1 MKYLVLLLAL
11 LFPSFTK
18 PKRILFVGDSLT
30 CYSGGWQHQF
40 AKGLGQDYVNLSS
53 VGKRTDWMYKRLHDQ
68 LLTYSDYDMV
78 VIYGGVNDAF
88 SSVPLSKVTNNIQ
101 NMIDECI
108 YYDIPV
114 VVISGYSSNKI
125 LKRGPYSETIM
136 SRARN
141 RYDAIQKNI
150 NNKLM
155 RCDVIPVDTTIDRSD
170 SGDGIHLKASGH
182 RKFAKFVLA
191 NIHYSK

>member
-18 PKRILFVGDSLT
+18 PKRILFIGDSLT

-40 AKGLGQDYVNLSS
+40 AKGLGREYVNLSS
-53 VGKRTDWMYKRLHDQ
+53 GGKRTDWMFKRLHDQ
-68 LLTYSDYDMV
+68 LSVYSDYEMV

-88 SSVPLSKVTNNIQ
+88 SSVPLSEVVNNIQ
-101 NMIDECI
+101 NMVDECI

-114 VVISGYSSNKI
+114 VVVLGYSPHKI
-125 LKRGPYSETIM
+125 LKDGPYPEITM
-136 SRARN
+136 FRARN
-141 RYDAIQKNI
+141 RYAAIQS
-150 NNKLM
+150 KLNSQLV
-155 RCDVIPVDTTIDRSD
+155 RCDIIPVDTTVNRSD
-170 SGDGIHLKASGH
+170 SDDGIHLKASGH

-191 NIHYSK
+191 NMYK

>member
-18 PKRILFVGDSLT
+18 PKRILFIGDSLT
-30 CYSGGWQHQF
+30 CYSKGWQHQF
-40 AKGLGQDYVNLSS
+40 AKELGFEYVNLSS
-53 VGKRTDWMYKRLHDQ
+53 VGKRTDWMFKRLRDQ
-68 LLTYSDYDMV
+68 LSVYSSYEMV

-101 NMIDECI
+101 NMVDECI

-114 VVISGYSSNKI
+114 VVISGYSPDKI
-125 LKRGPYSETIM
+125 LKKGPYSETIM

-141 RYDAIQKNI
+141 RYATIQKNI
-150 NNKLM
+150 DNKLV
-155 RCDVIPVDTTIDRSD
+155 RCTVIPIDTTIDRSD
-170 SGDGIHLKASGH
+170 SDDGIHLRASGH
-182 RKFAKFVLA
+182 RKFARFMLA
-191 NIHYSK
+191 NIYTKM

>member
-18 PKRILFVGDSLT
+18 PKRILFIGDSLT

-40 AKGLGQDYVNLSS
+40 AKGLGREYVNLSS
-53 VGKRTDWMYKRLHDQ
+53 GGKRTDWMYKRLHDQ
-68 LLTYSDYDMV
+68 LSTYSDYDMV

>member
-40 AKGLGQDYVNLSS
+40 AKGLGREYVNLSS
-53 VGKRTDWMYKRLHDQ
+53 GGKRTDWMYKRLHDQ
-68 LLTYSDYDMV
+68 LSTYSDYDMV